1 MQLDVLVVGAGFSGA
16 VVAERLAA
24 SGLRVLVIDKRPH
37 IGGNA
42 YDTRDAH
49 GLLIHPYGPHIFH
62 TNSMRIAEYLSRF
75 TEWRK
80 YEHRVLAQVCGGLVP
95 IPINVD
101 TVNRLYGL
109 QLDETTIQQ
118 YFDRVRE
125 PREPVRTSE
134 DVVLNAVGRDLY
146 EKFFRGY
153 TRKQWGLD
161 PSQLSASVAA
171 RIPTRTNRDDRYFT
185 DAFQNMPLHGYTA
198 LFDNMLDD
206 PNIQVE
212 VGVDYLEAG
221 PRLNARHTVYTGP
234 IDGYFGYCFGRLP
247 YRSLRFEHEH
257 VADMTQYQPVG
268 TVNYPND
275 YDYTRITEF
284 KHLTGED
291 AAGTSIVREYPQ
303 AEGDPYYP
311 VPRPE
316 NEMLFKRYEELA
328 RKETGVTFV
337 GRLAQYRYYN
347 MDQCVGA
354 ALKAAQ
360 YVIEGLGETPADT
373 GEKIKPHVLPAL
385 PAQAANPLHT
395 SELTGTGGCG
405 TNAARWRRQGVWNCG
420 AASSAPSTGSVTGTF
435 ARSSAA
441 GMTRASTTW
450 TVWQRLESA
459 RCATRCSGSTW
470 RRTG

>member
-1 MQLDVLVVGAGFSGA
+1 MQVDVLVVGAGFSGA

-24 SGLRVLVIDKRPH
+24 SGLRVLIIDKRPH

-80 YEHRVLAQVCGGLVP
+80 YEHRVLAHVGGQLVP
-95 IPINVD
+95 VPINID
-101 TVNRLYGL
+101 TVNRIYGL
-109 QLDETTIQQ
+109 QLDETTIGE
-118 YFDRVRE
+118 YFERVRE
-125 PREPVRTSE
+125 PRNPVRTSE
-134 DVVLNAVGRDLY
+134 DVVVNAVGRDLY

-161 PSQLSASVAA
+161 PSELSASVAA
-171 RIPTRTNRDDRYFT
+171 RIPTRTNHDDRYFT
-185 DAFQNMPLHGYTA
+185 DVFQNMPLQGYTVMFEN
-198 LFDNMLDD
+198 LLDD
-206 PNIQVE
+206 TNIQVE
-212 VGVDYLEAG
+212 VGVDYQAVAA
-221 PRLNARHTVYTGP
+221 RLNVRHTVYTGP

-257 VADMTQYQPVG
+257 LADMSQYQPVG

-275 YDYTRITEF
+275 YEYTRITEF
-284 KHLTGED
+284 KHLTGEK
-291 AAGTSIVREYPQ
+291 AAGTSVVREYPQ

-316 NEMLFKRYEELA
+316 NEALFKRYEDLA

-354 ALKAAQ
+354 ALKASE
-360 YVIEGLGETPADT
+360 YMLEGLGETLVDT
-373 GEKIKPHVLPAL
+373 AERIKPRVRSSVSPTGG
-385 PAQAANPLHT
+385 NPVHT
-395 SELTGTGGCG
+395 S
-405 TNAARWRRQGVWNCG
+405 
-420 AASSAPSTGSVTGTF
+420 AS
-435 ARSSAA
+435 
-441 GMTRASTTW
+441 
-450 TVWQRLESA
+450 
-459 RCATRCSGSTW
+459 
-470 RRTG
+470 